1 MLLFVVGLPLAL
13 LWQVYTARW
22 LIRLLNIHQIEE
34 YQNGRF
40 WRWVLGARA
49 HTLDSLQTLASLGL
63 VVLWT
68 IAGSASAP
76 LWVFVFL
83 AVLSAAAPVALALRI
98 EAVQAKKPLVYTA
111 RAKRLLGATIALSV
125 LFAVALAVVLWLG
138 FSPPAGFEVAGSTF
152 FWGAALALV
161 LGVLTMRAMVALLL
175 MLGNIVMFPVEAQV
189 RQYYL
194 RKAKARLAEFH
205 PRVIGITGSYGKTST
220 KQILTTML
228 SAKLKTLATPGSFN
242 TPMGVCRVIN
252 GDLLPE
258 HVVFVVEMGA
268 YMRGEIAELC
278 RLARPQLGIITA
290 VGPQHLERFGSI
302 ENVMLG
308 KNELMQAL
316 PDGAPAIYNG
326 DNVYCQRLI
335 KQMQAEGRV
344 KVLSYSLDAAN
355 TEAQVVATDIQVTRQ
370 GLTFTVI
377 ARGKDG
383 SEQGEERAAMK
394 SKLLG
399 KHNVSNILAAV
410 TAALECG
417 MSLAEIA
424 RAVEQV
430 EPVAHRLQLIQGA
443 GGVTVIDDAYNANPE
458 GVKTALE
465 VLAQFSDGKRVLV
478 TPGMVELGA
487 IEEQE
492 NYAMGQRAAASCDV
506 AILVG
511 RRRTQPIARGLRDA
525 GFPEG
530 QLYIV
535 GSLNEATEQMK
546 TLVAPGAVV
555 LFANDL
561 PDTYNEE

>member
-1 MLLFVVGLPLAL
+1 MLFWLVGVPLVL
-13 LWQVYTARW
+13 LWQAYTVRW

-40 WRWVLGARA
+40 WRWVLGAR
-49 HTLDSLQTLASLGL
+49 TRYLDITHVVAGPVLAA
-63 VVLWT
+63 LWA
-68 IAGSASAP
+68 IAGAARAP
-76 LWVFVFL
+76 LWVFALL
-83 AVLSAAAPVALALRI
+83 AVFSAAAPVALAFRI

-111 RAKRLLGATIALSV
+111 RAKRLLGATMALAV
-125 LFAVALAVVLWLG
+125 LFAVGLAVVLWFG
-138 FSPPAGFEVAGSTF
+138 FSPPADFQVASSTY
-152 FWGAALALV
+152 FWAAMLVLV
-161 LGVLTMRAMVALLL
+161 LGVLTLRRMVALLL
-175 MLGNIVMFPVEAQV
+175 MLGNVVMFPVEAQV

-194 RKAKARLAEFH
+194 RKAKARLAELH

-220 KQILTTML
+220 KQILTTIL
-228 SAKLKTLATPGSFN
+228 SAKFKTLATPGSFN

-258 HVVFVVEMGA
+258 HEVFVVEMGA

-326 DNVYCQRLI
+326 DNAYCQRLI

-344 KVLSYSLDAAN
+344 SVLSYSLDVAN
-355 TEAQVVATDIQVTRQ
+355 TEARVVATEIQVTRQ
-370 GLTFTVI
+370 GLIFTVI

-383 SEQGEERAAMK
+383 ERGEERAMMK

-430 EPVAHRLQLIQGA
+430 EPVAHRLQLMQGA

-465 VLAQFSDGKRVLV
+465 VLAQFSDGRRVLV
-478 TPGMVELGA
+478 TPGMVELGP

-492 NYAMGQRAAASCDV
+492 NYEMGRRAAASCDV

-511 RRRTQPIARGLRDA
+511 RRRTQPIARGLREA

-535 GSLNEATEQMK
+535 GSLNEATEKMK